1 MSRKYAILFIFI
13 SCSCDIQECEI
24 KQEVLSTEVDID
36 IERKEQELIG
46 STSINTYKNFL
57 SENRVL
63 ADFFLDAIQYPSD
76 SILAVRLFNLM
87 SQPSIDSLRQD
98 AYTQFENVDFLEKQ
112 FELAFQH
119 LKYYYPKA
127 PVPNIQT
134 MITGLYR
141 DLYVSDTLIVIG
153 IDFFIGADA
162 KYKPNEVPEY
172 IYRRFTPE
180 YIVPASFLFLSEQY
194 NQVNLE
200 DQTLLNEMVM
210 AGKTYYF
217 TKAMM
222 PCTPDSVIIGFTEEE
237 MAEVKKS
244 INQEKVWGYF
254 VSNQLLYETD
264 HKLKNKFMGE
274 RPFVTEL
281 DEKKRCPGRI
291 GAWVGW
297 EIVKAYM
304 ANNNVTLQE
313 LMKETDA
320 KKIFLKSKYRPA

>member
-1 MSRKYAILFIFI
+1 MSRKYAILFIFMA
-13 SCSCDIQECEI
+13 CSCDIQECEI
-24 KQEVLSTEVDID
+24 KQDVLSTEVDID

-46 STSINTYKNFL
+46 SNSINTYKNFL

-76 SILAVRLFNLM
+76 SILAARLFNLM
-87 SQPSIDSLRQD
+87 SQPSIDSLKQD
-98 AYTQFENVDFLEKQ
+98 AYRRFENIDFLENQ

-141 DLYVSDTLIVIG
+141 DLYVSDTLIVVG

-217 TKAMM
+217 AKAMM
-222 PCTPDSVIIGFTEEE
+222 PCTPDHMIIGFTAEELN
-237 MAEVKKS
+237 EVNK
-244 INQEKVWGYF
+244 NQEVVWANF
-254 VSNQLLYETD
+254 VQNQLLYETN
-264 HKLKNKFMGE
+264 HMLKNKFMGE
-274 RPFVTEL
+274 RPNVYEIG
-281 DEKKRCPGRI
+281 EKCPGRI

-313 LMKETDA
+313 LMNETDA